1 MEDIIIIVIL
11 AVVLGLAAFYI
22 YKQKK
27 KGSKCIGCPYG
38 CSCSSKNEG
47 GCGSN
52 CSCHSDN

>member
-1 MEDIIIIVIL
+1 MEDVIIIVIL
-11 AVVLGLAAFYI
+11 AVVLGLAALYI

-47 GCGSN
+47 GCCSGS
-52 CSCHSDN
+52 SCHSDN